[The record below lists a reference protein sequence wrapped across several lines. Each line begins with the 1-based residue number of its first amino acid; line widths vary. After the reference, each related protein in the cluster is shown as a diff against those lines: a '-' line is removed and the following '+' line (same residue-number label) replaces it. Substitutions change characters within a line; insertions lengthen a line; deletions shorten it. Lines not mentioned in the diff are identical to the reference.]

1 MSNPSNVSFLNLI
14 SLTFILH
21 FLNLLHGYFIL
32 IKYLDGIVGEVLF
45 YVLKVCLG
53 AVYVP
58 SLHKVWVKVYSRMLR
73 TIVPIAV
80 ALELKGSRGGHGEAA
95 KERPTIRASY
105 MFSPAQTMAF
115 AQAAELAG
123 EDRDELVELKSER
136 IRTGEITKL
145 TSSGK
150 LNSNRTAA
158 TTVL

>member
-1 MSNPSNVSFLNLI
+1 
-14 SLTFILH
+14 
-21 FLNLLHGYFIL
+21 
-32 IKYLDGIVGEVLF
+32 
-45 YVLKVCLG
+45 
-53 AVYVP
+53 
-58 SLHKVWVKVYSRMLR
+58 MLR

-123 EDRDELVELKSER
+123 EDRDELVELKSEK
-136 IRTGEITKL
+136 IRTGEITKP